1 MELGSF
7 EDTWMLVVVLI
18 STLSAPSSSSF
29 GSIATSNILD
39 LKTKATWELLKI
51 QLTLQ

>member
-7 EDTWMLVVVLI
+7 EDTWMSVVVLI
-18 STLSAPSSSSF
+18 STPSAPSSSSF
-29 GSIATSNILD
+29 GSIITSSILD
-39 LKTKATWELLKI
+39 LKTEAAWELLKI